1 VEIDVV
7 VVKAATDFEVIEIM
21 GDKDPCPAMIGID
34 WAYEKYVII
43 DLKRYSMTFE
53 ADGIKVLQPLD
64 PCLGPRYIE
73 PMEHNMESDVLDQ
86 LYMIIE
92 GERPD
97 YKIPL

>member
-1 VEIDVV
+1 
-7 VVKAATDFEVIEIM
+7 M
-21 GDKDPCPAMIGID
+21 GDKDPYPALLKID
-34 WAYEKYVII
+34 WAYDNYAII
-43 DLKRYSMTFE
+43 DLKRETMTFE